1 MAGKWKR
8 MKGWYK
14 KVTGKIILEAVN
26 LKKYYHR
33 GAEIV
38 KALDGVELK
47 IKESEII
54 SIVGPSGSGK
64 TTLMNLISCL
74 DKISAGSLKID
85 NVDVASLEEN
95 DLIKIRRENIGFVFQ
110 RFYLIPTL
118 TVRENVELPL
128 IFAKKNIDAK
138 NISNLLKEV
147 DLEDKKELPVKYLS
161 GGDKQRTGI
170 ARALVN
176 NPKILI
182 ADEPTGKLETKIGS
196 QILELFK
203 RLSQKG
209 LAVFI
214 ATHDLELAKATQKI
228 IHLQDGKIIPKEKSD
243 LYY

>member
-1 MAGKWKR
+1 MAGK
-8 MKGWYK
+8 
-14 KVTGKIILEAVN
+14 IIFEAVN

-33 GAEIV
+33 GSEIV
-38 KALDGVELK
+38 KALDGVELM
-47 IKESEII
+47 IKESEIV

-74 DKISAGSLKID
+74 DNASAGSLKIGD
-85 NVDVASLEEN
+85 TDVTSLEEN

-118 TVRENVELPL
+118 TVRENIELPL
-128 IFAKKNIDAK
+128 IFAKKDIIAK
-138 NISNLLKEV
+138 NILDLLKEV
-147 DLEDKKELPVKYLS
+147 DLEGKEGIQVKYLS

-176 NPKILI
+176 NPKLLV
-182 ADEPTGKLETKIGS
+182 ADEPTGKLETKVGS

-203 RLSQKG
+203 ELSKKG
-209 LAVFI
+209 LAIII
-214 ATHDLELAKATQKI
+214 ATHDLEFAQATQRI
-228 IHLQDGKIIPKEKSD
+228 IHLQDGKIVPKEKSD

>member
-1 MAGKWKR
+1 MQD
-8 MKGWYK
+8 
-14 KVTGKIILEAVN
+14 KIVLEATN

-33 GAEIV
+33 GSEIV

-47 IKESEII
+47 IKESEIV

-74 DKISAGSLKID
+74 DNASAGNLKVG
-85 NVDVASLEEN
+85 NNDVTSLEEN

-118 TVRENVELPL
+118 TVRENIELPL
-128 IFAKKNIDAK
+128 IFAKKDIIAK
-138 NISNLLKEV
+138 NILDLLKEV
-147 DLEDKKELPVKYLS
+147 DLEDKEGIQVKYLS

-176 NPKILI
+176 DPKILI
-182 ADEPTGKLETKIGS
+182 ADEPTGKLETKVGS
-196 QILELFK
+196 QILKLFK
-203 RLSQKG
+203 GLSEKG
-209 LAVFI
+209 LAIII
-214 ATHDLELAKATQKI
+214 ATHDLELAQATQRI
-228 IHLQDGKIIPKEKSD
+228 IHLQDGKIVPKEKSD

>member
-1 MAGKWKR
+1 MED
-8 MKGWYK
+8 
-14 KVTGKIILEAVN
+14 KVILEAKN
-26 LKKYYHR
+26 LKKYYRR
-33 GAEIV
+33 GSEIV

-47 IKESEII
+47 IKENEII

-64 TTLMNLISCL
+64 TTLMNLVGCL
-74 DKISAGSLKID
+74 DKATAGSLKIG
-85 NVDVASLEEN
+85 NNDVASLEEI

-128 IFAKKNIDAK
+128 IFAKKNINAK
-138 NISNLLKEV
+138 NTLDLLKEV
-147 DLEDKKELPVKYLS
+147 NLEDKEGIQVKFLA

-170 ARALVN
+170 ARALIN
-176 NPKILI
+176 DPKILV
-182 ADEPTGKLETKIGS
+182 ADEPTGKLETKVGV

-203 RLSQKG
+203 RLSEKG

-214 ATHDLELAKATQKI
+214 ATHDLELARATQRI
-228 IHLQDGKIIPKEKSD
+228 IHLQDGKVVPKEKSD

>member
-1 MAGKWKR
+1 MED
-8 MKGWYK
+8 
-14 KVTGKIILEAVN
+14 KVILEAKN
-26 LKKYYHR
+26 LKKYYRR
-33 GAEIV
+33 GSEIV
-38 KALDGVELK
+38 KALDGVDFT

-64 TTLMNLISCL
+64 TTLMNLIGCL
-74 DKISAGSLKID
+74 DKATEGALKIG
-85 NVDVASLEEN
+85 NTDVTSLGEN

-128 IFAKKNIDAK
+128 IFAKKNINAK
-138 NISNLLKEV
+138 NILDLLKEV
-147 DLEDKKELPVKYLS
+147 NLEDKEGIQVKFLA

-170 ARALVN
+170 ARALIN
-176 NPKILI
+176 DPKILV
-182 ADEPTGKLETKIGS
+182 ADEPTGKLETKVGV

-203 RLSQKG
+203 RLSEKG

-214 ATHDLELAKATQKI
+214 ATHDLELARATQRI
-228 IHLQDGKIIPKEKSD
+228 IHLQDGKVVPKEKSD